1 MGGAKMSSERV
12 AGVTI
17 PLFSIRTRSDWG
29 IGQITD
35 LPACGAWIERAGHR
49 LLQILPPYELC
60 AGETSPYGARTAF
73 GLDPIYITLEA
84 VEELDRTTIA
94 DVLGDEGR
102 RELERVRN
110 SPSVDYKA
118 VRTLKARVLHH
129 AFERFHAREWL
140 KGTARADALRAFVQ
154 REKAWADDLA
164 LYVALRDEHD
174 GFGWGQWPEGERS
187 RRPESLAAAR
197 ERLRVRMLEHQYGQW
212 IAHTQWDRARGELR
226 GIGVELM
233 GDMPF
238 VVGSESA
245 DVWARS
251 TQFKRHL
258 SLGAPPDGFTPEG
271 QDWGL
276 PPYDWEAMEQD
287 DLYWL
292 RARTRH
298 AARLYDRFRL
308 DHVVGYFRMWV
319 RAPGERGYFDPDGEH
334 AQRARGERVLRAIID
349 EAAPAQVIAEDL
361 GVIPPFVRET
371 MQRLRLPGYRV
382 IPWEKGDDGRF
393 RRPSQ
398 FPPTSVATFS
408 THDTLPI
415 TAWWGELSDYDRTQI
430 AGLAGIAPSAPDSVR
445 DRALMSTLLRSG
457 SGLTL
462 ALAPELLGEH
472 ARINTP
478 GTVDETNWTYRLPLP
493 LEDLT
498 RDAGANERFEWL
510 RQLVTVSGR
519 VPLRP

>member
-1 MGGAKMSSERV
+1 MPDDMSSPRV

-17 PLFSIRTRSDWG
+17 PLFSIRTKSDWG

-35 LPACGAWIERAGHR
+35 MPACGAWIVRAGHR

-84 VEELDRTTIA
+84 VEDLDSAAIA
-94 DVLGDEGR
+94 EVLGAEGLR
-102 RELERVRN
+102 QLERVRS
-110 SPSVDYKA
+110 SPTVDYKT
-118 VRTLKARVLHH
+118 VRALKGRVLHH

-140 KGTARADALRAFVQ
+140 RGTARADALRAFVQ
-154 REKAWADDLA
+154 AEKAWADDLA
-164 LYVALRDEHD
+164 LYVALRDAHE
-174 GFGWGQWPEGERS
+174 GIGWEQWPEGERE
-187 RRPESLAAAR
+187 RRPESLATAR
-197 ERLRVRMLEHQYGQW
+197 EELRERVLEHQYGQW
-212 IAHTQWDRARGELR
+212 IAHTQWDRARHELR
-226 GIGVELM
+226 AMGVELM

-238 VVGSESA
+238 VVGAESA
-245 DVWARS
+245 DVWARAS
-251 TQFKRHL
+251 QFKRHL

-276 PPYDWEAMEQD
+276 PPYDWEAMDQD
-287 DLYWL
+287 NLAWL

-319 RAPGERGYFDPDGEH
+319 REPGHKGYFDPDGEG
-334 AQRARGERVLRAIID
+334 AQRVRGERVLGAIIE
-349 EAAPAQVIAEDL
+349 EAAPTRVIAEDL

-371 MQRLRLPGYRV
+371 MQRLGLPGYRV

-393 RRPSQ
+393 RDPLGFSPS
-398 FPPTSVATFS
+398 SVATFS

-415 TAWWGELSDYDRTQI
+415 TAWWGELSEHDRAQL
-430 AGLAGIAPSAPDSVR
+430 AGICGIAPSAPDGVR
-445 DRALMSTLLRSG
+445 DRALMSKLLASG
-457 SGLTL
+457 SSLSL

-493 LEDLT
+493 LEDLLK
-498 RDAGANERFEWL
+498 DPGANERLAWL
-510 RQLVTVSGR
+510 NEMAMSTGR
-519 VPLRP
+519 APTL